1 MRRQEI
7 FFATSNK
14 KKFESL
20 SKILAP
26 IGVELKQLEYDFDE
40 GRDLTIETIAQSKL
54 KQAKEAFP
62 DKKLIVDDRGFF
74 IPALNGFPG
83 PFVGLVLNTFSHK
96 GLIKLMD
103 GEADRRAIFSFALG
117 YYDGKNDIIFTADEV
132 GFLTTEPK
140 GENLHGWTE
149 LLYVYG
155 YETFPGRTLAELDD
169 KEWDEYL
176 VAIKNID
183 PFVMLRKHL
192 EDNT

>member
-40 GRDLTIETIAQSKL
+40 GRDLTIETITQSKL

-83 PFVGLVLNTFSHK
+83 PFIKLLLDSFSYKGLV
-96 GLIKLMD
+96 KLMAD
-103 GEADRRAIFSFALG
+103 EKDRRAIFSFAVG
-117 YYDGKNDIIFTADEV
+117 YYDGKEDEVFTADEV
-132 GFLTTEPK
+132 GFITQESR
-140 GENLHGWTE
+140 GDNLRGWT
-149 LLYVYG
+149 
-155 YETFPGRTLAELDD
+155 AS
-169 KEWDEYL
+169 
-176 VAIKNID
+176 
-183 PFVMLRKHL
+183 
-192 EDNT
+192 